1 LSLTIDNGSTHLFCF
16 EMNLDVAFSNR
27 VHLLTSATL
36 DLKTTKNA

>member
-1 LSLTIDNGSTHLFCF
+1 LSLTIENGSTFLLCF
-16 EMNLDVAFSNR
+16 EMNLDVALCNR